1 MKGRIKLR
9 KIEEITKIKI
19 ESKVTME
26 SDKSITLLH
35 DFVEEVATVI
45 I

>member
-1 MKGRIKLR
+1 MSKRLA
-9 KIEEITKIKI
+9 KIKI
-19 ESKVTME
+19 ESKVRME
-26 SDKSITLLH
+26 SDKSITLLN